1 MSLTT
6 RERGAYTRGGLIFG
20 WKNALLIWGAYIRGS
35 LYTGGGLFTEFYGIK
50 DSQGFLQKFNFVFEC
65 INYIKRE
72 ESFAIA
78 LIENERNSKAHFC
91 FIF

>member
-1 MSLTT
+1 MEKRVTNL
-6 RERGAYTRGGLIFG
+6 GGLYSG
-20 WKNALLIWGAYIRGS
+20 ELIHGV
-35 LYTGGGLFTEFYGIK
+35 GLFTEFYGIK